1 MAWTKN
7 CCCCINHA
15 KGAAFCS
22 VACLAIS
29 VIAFVIQCID
39 VFLPGIISK

>member
-15 KGAAFCS
+15 KGAAFGS

>member
-1 MAWTKN
+1 MPWTKH
-7 CCCCINHA
+7 CCFCVNHA
-15 KGAAFCS
+15 KGAAYGS
-22 VACLAIS
+22 VASLLIS